1 MMISLAAWPTAIVC
15 TMELLDRVE
24 KEIRDR
30 LEELRPLIR
39 EAERLEAALKQ
50 LGSQKRASGGAATT
64 SRRSRSATAG
74 ATRARGAARRTT
86 GTRRRGRRTRV
97 SGEKRREQLVSL
109 ARENPDIKA
118 REIAERLGTTPN
130 NIYNLIRRLEA
141 EGTISRR
148 DGRLVV
154 RR

>member
-1 MMISLAAWPTAIVC
+1 M
-15 TMELLDRVE
+15 
-24 KEIRDR
+24 
-30 LEELRPLIR
+30 
-39 EAERLEAALKQ
+39 
-50 LGSQKRASGGAATT
+50 
-64 SRRSRSATAG
+64 
-74 ATRARGAARRTT
+74 
-86 GTRRRGRRTRV
+86 
-97 SGEKRREQLVSL
+97 SL

-141 EGTISRR
+141 EGTIQRR